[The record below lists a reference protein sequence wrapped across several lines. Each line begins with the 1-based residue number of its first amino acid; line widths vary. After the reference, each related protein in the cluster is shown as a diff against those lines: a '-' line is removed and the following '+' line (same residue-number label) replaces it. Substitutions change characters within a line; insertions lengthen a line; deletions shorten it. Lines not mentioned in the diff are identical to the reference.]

1 LNHNNKQTNQAGARM
16 GSTGMQGSNGH
27 KRSAGKNLIHELSG
41 ALGDIGTLLP
51 LSLGAIGVAGL
62 APVPVLLG
70 FAVFYIA
77 TGLYYRLPVPVQPMK
92 AVAALLLTTQVSAQS
107 LIASGV
113 LIGAILLLLGSTGWI
128 NRAARLVPGSV
139 LSGLQLGLGLLLAS
153 MSLEL
158 MATSLPLGLVILAL
172 LAITL
177 KLFPSWP
184 AALLGLALA
193 MVLGA
198 LLGSPGLP
206 LPADPAIFSM
216 PQLPSMDEWQQ
227 GFSILVLPQLALTIT
242 NAIVL
247 TALVVGDY
255 FGDQSHRVSPA
266 RLSVT
271 TGLANLFLVPFGA
284 LPMCHGAGGVAA
296 HYRFGARTGLAPVLL
311 GTGLL
316 LIAFVPGGLSF
327 IAAVPAAGLGALL
340 MVAAVELGLTKRLWV
355 AKPSCWPV
363 IGITALVT
371 FWADPFFG
379 FLAGVASETFRA
391 AWVRGRISGAHQ
403 D

>member
-1 LNHNNKQTNQAGARM
+1 M
-16 GSTGMQGSNGH
+16 
-27 KRSAGKNLIHELSG
+27 
-41 ALGDIGTLLP
+41 
-51 LSLGAIGVAGL
+51 
-62 APVPVLLG
+62 
-70 FAVFYIA
+70 
-77 TGLYYRLPVPVQPMK
+77 
-92 AVAALLLTTQVSAQS
+92 
-107 LIASGV
+107 
-113 LIGAILLLLGSTGWI
+113 
-128 NRAARLVPGSV
+128 
-139 LSGLQLGLGLLLAS
+139 SGLQLGLGLLLAS

-158 MATSLPLGLVILAL
+158 MTTSLPLGLLVLGL
-172 LAITL
+172 LAVTL

-184 AALLGLALA
+184 AALLGLAVA

-216 PQLPSMDEWQQ
+216 PELPSMDDWQQ

>member
-1 LNHNNKQTNQAGARM
+1 M
-16 GSTGMQGSNGH
+16 GSTMKKVISE
-27 KRSAGKNLIHELSG
+27 SSG

-51 LSLGAIGVAGL
+51 LTLGAIGVAGL

-153 MSLEL
+153 MGLEL
-158 MATSLPLGLVILAL
+158 IATSLPLGLVVLGL
-172 LAITL
+172 LAVTL

-184 AALLGLALA
+184 AALMGLALA

-216 PQLPSMDEWQQ
+216 PTLPSMDEWQQ

-255 FGDQSHRVSPA
+255 FGDQSHRSHRHGCPSQLAWPTCSWCRSVPCPCA
-266 RLSVT
+266 TRRWCCGPLS
-271 TGLANLFLVPFGA
+271 LWRP
-284 LPMCHGAGGVAA
+284 HRSGAGPAGYGVTPCGDRARWSIVHCRRARGGSWRSA
-296 HYRFGARTGLAPVLL
+296 HG
-311 GTGLL
+311 
-316 LIAFVPGGLSF
+316 
-327 IAAVPAAGLGALL
+327 
-340 MVAAVELGLTKRLWV
+340 
-355 AKPSCWPV
+355 CCC
-363 IGITALVT
+363 
-371 FWADPFFG
+371 
-379 FLAGVASETFRA
+379 
-391 AWVRGRISGAHQ
+391 
-403 D
+403 

>member
-1 LNHNNKQTNQAGARM
+1 M
-16 GSTGMQGSNGH
+16 GSIGNRTV
-27 KRSAGKNLIHELSG
+27 KEFSG

-70 FAVFYIA
+70 FALFYIA

-107 LIASGV
+107 LVASGV
-113 LIGAILLLLGSTGWI
+113 LIGAILLILGSTGWI

-158 MATSLPLGLVILAL
+158 MTTSLPLGLLVLAL
-172 LAITL
+172 LAVTL

-184 AALLGLALA
+184 AALLGLAVA

-216 PQLPSMDEWQQ
+216 PELPSMDDWQQ

-255 FGDQSHRVSPA
+255 FGDQSHRVSPG

-271 TGLANLFLVPFGA
+271 TGLANLCLVPFGA

-296 HYRFGARTGLAPVLL
+296 HYRFGARTGVAPVLL
-311 GTGLL
+311 GVGLL
-316 LIAFVPGGLSF
+316 LVAIVPGGLSF

-340 MVAAVELGLTKRLWV
+340 MVAAVELGLTRRLWT

-363 IGITALVT
+363 IGITALIT

-379 FLAGVASETFRA
+379 FLAGVAAETFRT
-391 AWVRGRISGAHQ
+391 AWLRGRFNGVHQ

>member
-1 LNHNNKQTNQAGARM
+1 M
-16 GSTGMQGSNGH
+16 GSIGNRTV
-27 KRSAGKNLIHELSG
+27 KEFSG

-70 FAVFYIA
+70 FALFYIA

-107 LIASGV
+107 LAASGV
-113 LIGAILLLLGSTGWI
+113 LIGAILLILGATGWI
-128 NRAARLVPGSV
+128 NRAARLVPRSV

-158 MATSLPLGLVILAL
+158 MTTSLTLGFLVLAL
-172 LAITL
+172 LAVTL

-184 AALLGLALA
+184 AALFGLAVA

-206 LPADPAIFSM
+206 LPADSAIFSM
-216 PQLPSMDEWQQ
+216 PELPSMDDWQQ

-271 TGLANLFLVPFGA
+271 TGLANLCLVPFGA

-311 GTGLL
+311 GVGLFL
-316 LIAFVPGGLSF
+316 VAIVPGGLSF

-340 MVAAVELGLTKRLWV
+340 MVAAVELGLTRRLWT

-363 IGITALVT
+363 IGITALIT

-379 FLAGVASETFRA
+379 FLAGVAAETFRT
-391 AWVRGRISGAHQ
+391 AWLRGRFNGVHQ